1 MIGIHSSYSPHDL
14 LLGVCLHDEGDEA
27 ADVPAAV
34 LQGPGAQLVR
44 PVHGAEVALPAHR
57 RHGGLGRGGV
67 TRVAQQQGSRVQPGV
82 MGLLIPFRYFDL
94 NLICRSYVLIIDSIF
109 GENVRPN
116 IFVCTM

>member
-1 MIGIHSSYSPHDL
+1 MELFQALFVTLALAHYL
-14 LLGVCLHDEGDEA
+14 LLGVCLHDDGDEA

-67 TRVAQQQGSRVQPGV
+67 TRVPQQQGSSVQPGV
-82 MGLLIPFRYFDL
+82 MGLFIPFRYFDL
-94 NLICRSYVLIIDSIF
+94 N
-109 GENVRPN
+109 NV
-116 IFVCTM
+116 FVVHMF

>member
-1 MIGIHSSYSPHDL
+1 MYRERAQ
-14 LLGVCLHDEGDEA
+14 VA

-67 TRVAQQQGSRVQPGV
+67 TRVPQQQGSRVQPGV
-82 MGLLIPFRYFDL
+82 IGLFIAALLIPFR
-94 NLICRSYVLIIDSIF
+94 
-109 GENVRPN
+109 
-116 IFVCTM
+116 